1 MNLLEHL
8 KGFPAKTV
16 IVNDGNKL
24 VTSEHLLSNVL
35 TWKTAF
41 EKNQYTHCAL
51 FCENRVRFTEA
62 MFGAW
67 CAGVR
72 TILPTDMTEFTRSQ
86 LANSYT
92 AFIFDEDADS
102 SLTAQANKGSIQDL
116 RLDMD
121 HPLVELFTSGS
132 TGQPARIVKTL
143 KQIFEGIERLDR
155 NFPCPI
161 DSQATVYS
169 TVSHQ
174 HIYGF
179 LWALL
184 WPLASGRRISSTRLM
199 FPETICDRLS
209 KTPNSVL
216 VSSPA
221 HLRRLPQELDWK
233 EAKANLSVIIS
244 SGGPLDED
252 GLRLTDRIFN
262 VTPYEI
268 LGSTELDGIAWRQR
282 LIKDN
287 EIVENSTYW
296 QAMPDTE
303 VFAGPDNIICVK
315 SARLGNDVIQGDDRI
330 ECLADGRFKLL
341 GRVDR
346 IVKIE
351 EKRVSLNAMETHAT
365 DSGLLNQCKVFQI
378 PETHQLALLAVPN
391 NSGLN
396 ILRTQGKLALVRTL
410 HKHLLQRFEPVMLP
424 HRWRFEPMI
433 PTDSRGKSSIATMFQ
448 VFRPEHIQPT
458 DWCIGHNELMLRF
471 SATTSCPFFKGHFS
485 EFQLMPGVAQLHWAV
500 TLANRYLNTPL
511 QVAEVVQLKFS
522 AIITPKAELCL
533 TAQFNVPQNELIFS
547 LTSPDKKIKFSSGK
561 IRFRT
566 TDTTLY

>member
-16 IVNDGNKL
+16 LVNDGNKL

-35 TWKTAF
+35 TWKNAF
-41 EKNQYTHCAL
+41 EKKQYTYCAL

-86 LANSYT
+86 LTNSDT

-102 SLTAQANKGSIQDL
+102 SLTPQTDKGSIQDL

-121 HPLVELFTSGS
+121 RPLVELFTSGS
-132 TGQPARIVKTL
+132 TGQPTRIVKTL

-184 WPLASGRRISSTRLM
+184 WPLASGRKISSTRLM

-209 KTPNSVL
+209 KTSNSVL

-221 HLRRLPQELDWK
+221 HLRRLPQELNWK
-233 EAKANLSVIIS
+233 EAKANLSAIIS

-282 LIKDN
+282 LIKNND
-287 EIVENSTYW
+287 IVEDSTFW

-315 SARLGNDVIQGDDRI
+315 SARLGNDTIQGDDRI

-351 EKRVSLNAMETHAT
+351 EKRVSLSTMETHAT
-365 DSGLLNQCKVFQI
+365 DSGLLDQCKVFQI
-378 PETHQLALLAVPN
+378 PETRQLSLLAVPN
-391 NSGLN
+391 DCGLN

-424 HRWRFEPMI
+424 HRWRFEPVM
-433 PTDSRGKSSIATMFQ
+433 PTDSRGKSSIATMLQ
-448 VFRPEHIQPT
+448 VFHPEHIQPT
-458 DWCIGHNELMLRF
+458 DWRIGHNELMLRF
-471 SATTSCPFFKGHFS
+471 SATASCPFFKGHFPK
-485 EFQLMPGVAQLHWAV
+485 FQLMPGVAQLHWV
-500 TLANRYLNTPL
+500 ITLANRYLNTPL

-533 TAQFNVPQNELIFS
+533 TAQFNVPKNELIFS

-561 IRFRT
+561 IRFLT
-566 TDTTLY
+566 TDTTPY